1 MSSLADEIIL
11 IPEKRDYDYAK
22 FVCQFLSGYLP
33 PVTSN
38 QQAKQ
43 LYNKFKEEVDV
54 QVKSMNSE
62 RLRERGG
69 LTLLLCC
76 YNMRREITPLF
87 QY

>member
-1 MSSLADEIIL
+1 MSSLTDEIIL

-43 LYNKFKEEVDV
+43 LYNKFKEEVDL
-54 QVKSMNSE
+54 QVN
-62 RLRERGG
+62 
-69 LTLLLCC
+69 
-76 YNMRREITPLF
+76 
-87 QY
+87 

>member
-43 LYNKFKEEVDV
+43 LYNKFKEEVDL
-54 QVKSMNSE
+54 QVKSQK
-62 RLRERGG
+62 REV
-69 LTLLLCC
+69 
-76 YNMRREITPLF
+76 N
-87 QY
+87 